1 MKYKK
6 VFICIALIL
15 VSVLGVELFSNRHVL
30 LLNQTEKETTVLT
43 PSSSKNCSIHNNVY
57 ITKEKG
63 SSITWKLKNKYIDK
77 FEFDYSD
84 GGLLDS
90 TITIGYVNGFGKVEQ
105 ETIKDLNSVLLN
117 KNVININK
125 KVNYIKVHINSPGV
139 KVKKAKVINNF
150 NFSFSRMFITFSV
163 IFILEMLFVFKNFFF
178 KHLENAFALIALL
191 MGLSML
197 LCVPNIKI
205 GWDEE
210 SHFCRSY
217 SLAILNSTENLSD
230 EIDGFFSTET
240 FYNYPL
246 AQPSSANENN
256 EMGKILNDSYDHG
269 HKTKLRVGST
279 CGVSTPGYIFE
290 ALGIKLAKILGLSF
304 TGIVF
309 SGRLFSLLAYVLLV
323 YFAIKIIPI
332 GKEILLFISLMP
344 TSLFIAVTFN
354 YDVVVFGCIVLGI
367 AMILREH
374 LSKKEFV
381 DEKKLILALMI
392 MSFGCLPKAVY
403 APLTLLPFM
412 ISKDRYKSK
421 NICHLVR
428 IISILAFACL
438 MSTFVLPALMGKAQN
453 DTRGGA
459 VDSVAQLKSILT
471 HPITYVSVL
480 LENIWNTFSSFA
492 FGEAQYRLMGHLQ
505 PAKFQYLIPM
515 ISVFV
520 ILVSPNSYNTEDYQT
535 ITVKDRIWF
544 IVLIG
549 VSVALVWTS
558 LYMAYTVPGVVNI
571 NGVQGRYY
579 KPILPLFYIFLSS
592 FNLHLNI
599 SERKYRI
606 VLICLCILILAI
618 TNINILALYNL

>member
-6 VFICIALIL
+6 IFVCIALIL
-15 VSVLGVELFSNRHVL
+15 VSVLGVELFSNRNVL
-30 LLNQTEKETTVLT
+30 FLNQSERGISTLT
-43 PSSSKNCSIHNNVY
+43 PSLSKNCFLDNNVY
-57 ITKEKG
+57 ITEEKD
-63 SSITWKLKNKYIDK
+63 SSITWKLKNKYVDK

-90 TITIGYVNGFGKVEQ
+90 TITVGYVNGFGKVEE
-105 ETIKDLNSVLLN
+105 ETINDLNSVLLN
-117 KNVININK
+117 ENVININK
-125 KVNYIKVHINSPGV
+125 KVNYIRVNINSKGV
-139 KVKKAKVINNF
+139 KVKKAKVINSF

-163 IFILEMLFVFKNFFF
+163 IFILEMLFLFKNFFF
-178 KHLENAFALIALL
+178 KHLENTFVLIAIL

-210 SHFCRSY
+210 SHFCRAY
-217 SLAILNSTENLSD
+217 SLAILNNTENLSD
-230 EIDGFFSTET
+230 EIDGFFSTGT

-246 AQPSSANENN
+246 AQPSSANENS
-256 EMGKILNDSYDHG
+256 EIGKVLNHSYDYG
-269 HKTKLRVGST
+269 KKTKPRIGST

-290 ALGIKLAKILGLSF
+290 ALGIKLAKLFGFSF

-309 SGRLFSLLAYVLLV
+309 CGRLFSLLSYVILL

-354 YDVVVFGCIVLGI
+354 YDVVVYGCIVLGI
-367 AMILREH
+367 AIFLKEH

-381 DEKKLILALMI
+381 DEKMLILALMI

-403 APLTLLPFM
+403 APLTLLPLM

-421 NICHLVR
+421 NLCNLVR
-428 IISILAFACL
+428 IISVLSFTCL

-471 HPITYVSVL
+471 HPITYVFVL
-480 LENIWNTFSSFA
+480 LQNIWNTFSSFA
-492 FGEAQYRLMGHLQ
+492 FGEAQYRLMAHLQ

-515 ISVFV
+515 MAVFV
-520 ILVSPNSYNTEDYQT
+520 IVVSSSTYDVDDYEV
-535 ITVKDRIWF
+535 ITLKDRMWF
-544 IVLIG
+544 IILIG
-549 VSVALVWTS
+549 LSVALVWTS
-558 LYMAYTVPGVVNI
+558 LYMAYTVPGVENI

-599 SERKYRI
+599 SQRKYRV
-606 VLICLCILILAI
+606 VLILLCILILVA
-618 TNINILALYNL
+618 TNVNILALYNL